1 MTSVRIWRTC
11 LLAAFALA
19 LSACYPDLDWREVTS
34 TEGGYK
40 VLMPAKPEHAQR
52 KVVIG
57 GVSLEMTMDSAR
69 RDGMA
74 FGAAYADIPAGYA
87 RRAELLAAA
96 RDALVRNIDGRITA
110 ERKVTVDG
118 ASGQEFYA
126 DGASGGQPMRL
137 AARVLVSGGR
147 LYQVACVGRTE
158 RVAEADLALFLDS
171 FHLLP
176 G

>member
-1 MTSVRIWRTC
+1 MASMRIWRAS
-11 LLAAFALA
+11 LLALALA

-34 TEGGYK
+34 LDGGYK

-57 GVSLEMTMDSAR
+57 GVPLEMSMDSAR
-69 RDGMA
+69 REGMA
-74 FGAAYADIPAGYA
+74 FGAAYADIPSEYA

-96 RDALVRNIDGRITA
+96 RDALVRNIGGRITA
-110 ERKVTVDG
+110 EREVSVDG

-126 DGASGGQPMRL
+126 DGSMGGQSMRL
-137 AARVLVSGGR
+137 AARVLVSGTR
-147 LYQVACVGRTE
+147 FYQVVCVGRTE
-158 RVAEADLALFLDS
+158 RMADADLALFLDS
-171 FHLLP
+171 FHLLT

>member
-1 MTSVRIWRTC
+1 MNPGRIWRMF
-11 LLAAFALA
+11 LVAFALA

-34 TEGGYK
+34 TDGGFK

-52 KVVIG
+52 QVVIG
-57 GVSLEMTMDSAR
+57 GVSLEMSMESTR

-74 FGAAYADIPAGYA
+74 FGAAYADLPAGYA

-96 RDALVRNIDGRITA
+96 RDALVRNIGGRITA
-110 ERKVTVDG
+110 EREVTVDG

-126 DGASGGQPMRL
+126 EGSTGGQPMRI
-137 AARVLVSGGR
+137 AARVLVSGKR
-147 LYQVACVGRTE
+147 FYQVACVGRTE
-158 RVAEADLALFLDS
+158 RMAKADLALFLDS